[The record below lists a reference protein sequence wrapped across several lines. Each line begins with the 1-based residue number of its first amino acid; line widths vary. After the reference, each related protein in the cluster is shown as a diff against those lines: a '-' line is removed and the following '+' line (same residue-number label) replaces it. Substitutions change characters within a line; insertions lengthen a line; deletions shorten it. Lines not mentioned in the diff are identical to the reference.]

1 MKTLTLLVVLAVGL
15 SCGIV
20 TQCRNTVKILNKV
33 NVALTVKK

>member
-20 TQCRNTVKILNKV
+20 TQCRNTVKILNRLNTV
-33 NVALTVKK
+33 LTHK

>member
-15 SCGIV
+15 HCGIV

-33 NVALTVKK
+33 NTVLAHK

>member
-20 TQCRNTVKILNKV
+20 TQCRNTVKNMNKV
-33 NVALTVKK
+33 NTVLAHK